1 MWGYYL
7 ILARTLTKVKG
18 LTLLEKLTNSRI
30 MARQMCPTKEFLQY
44 SERLRPIGVQWALSI
59 GTAWHAGLEAW
70 GRGAGEDAAVQAGLG
85 TLDWIESTDPETMY
99 KLELERART
108 EVLIR
113 QAVRRFL
120 PRNMIS
126 VEMEFEV
133 PILNPATGKKS
144 RSFTLAGKADG
155 VCEID
160 GELWLLENKSTGLS
174 LEQYREGYGLSNQLS
189 LYLYAVSRAL
199 GKPLAG
205 AIMRTIV
212 KSRTE
217 PKKSKGEVVE
227 DWDAY
232 KTRLMEVY
240 DTEPER
246 FIAEDHVYR
255 SPEELKQFEGELWME
270 GQERLWQQ
278 KTGIIRHNTAS
289 CSDFGGCAFKAIC
302 MGIEGAR
309 ETLYRVSVTTHDE
322 LSSPETA

>member
-1 MWGYYL
+1 M
-7 ILARTLTKVKG
+7 
-18 LTLLEKLTNSRI
+18 EKLTNSRI

-59 GTAWHAGLEAW
+59 GTAWHVGLEAW
-70 GRGAGEDAAVQAGLG
+70 GKGAGEDAAVQAGLE
-85 TLDWIESTDPETMY
+85 TLDWIESTDVETMY

-120 PRNMIS
+120 PRTMVA
-126 VEMEFEV
+126 VELEFEI

-174 LEQYREGYGLSNQLS
+174 LEQYRGGYGLSNQLS

-205 AIMRTIV
+205 AVMRTIV
-212 KSRTE
+212 KTRVE
-217 PKKSKGEVVE
+217 PRRKGGEIIE
-227 DWDAY
+227 DWDSY
-232 KTRLMEVY
+232 RERLMENY

-246 FIAEDHVYR
+246 FLAEDRVYR
-255 SPEELKQFEGELWME
+255 SPEELQRFESELWTE
-270 GQERLWQQ
+270 TLERNWQ
-278 KTGIIRHNTAS
+278 KRSGTIRRNTGH
-289 CSDFGGCAFKAIC
+289 CSEFGGCPYKAIC
-302 MGIEGAR
+302 LGVEGAR
-309 ETLYRVSVTTHDE
+309 DSLFRVSTTTHDE